1 MRLSQKIDI
10 NIDNY
15 KRYEL
20 RLKEITDEINNISN
34 EDVASRDI
42 IEILKLSKEAEVISD
57 ALKRWLDSL
66 IK

>member
-1 MRLSQKIDI
+1 MRLSQNIDI

-42 IEILKLSKEAEVISD
+42 VEILKLSKEAEVISD

>member
-42 IEILKLSKEAEVISD
+42 VEILKLSEEAEVISD